1 MEIKGRFGSQTDIG
15 LVRKSNEDK
24 ALSLID
30 AQNNILLCV
39 CDGMGGYM
47 KGDFASKIAVDVI
60 GAAFRSHTKWLFD
73 FQVKLWISKVIKS
86 INFSVYYE
94 AQDSEKF
101 SGMGTTLC
109 MAILFKNKIYVA
121 NVGDSRCYKL
131 ESEKIV
137 PLTKDQT
144 YVEYLL
150 TAGKISEQEK
160 LTSKDRHVLMNFI
173 GQKKEVNYVLDVYK
187 NDASTIMLC
196 SDGLYN
202 NATDKQIFAALDS
215 SERLDQKIN
224 TLIGIAN
231 ANGGSDNIAISIW
244 EPYKHD

>member
-30 AQNNILLCV
+30 AQGNVLLCV

-60 GAAFRSHTKWLFD
+60 SAAFKGHMKWMFD
-73 FQVKLWISKVIKS
+73 FQIKWWISKVLKS
-86 INFSVYYE
+86 INYSVFSE
-94 AQDSEKF
+94 SRDSEKF
-101 SGMGTTLC
+101 KDMGTTCC
-109 MAILFKNKIYVA
+109 MAIFFKKKIFVV
-121 NVGDSRCYKL
+121 NVGDSRCYRL
-131 ESEKIV
+131 ESENISQ
-137 PLTKDQT
+137 LTKDQT
-144 YVEYLL
+144 FVQYMVNTGE
-150 TAGKISEQEK
+150 ISEEEK

-173 GQKKEVNYVLDVYK
+173 GKSKEVNYVLEVFK
-187 NDASTIMLC
+187 NERKTILLC

-202 NATDKQIFAALDS
+202 NATDKQIFSALDS

-231 ANGGSDNIAISIW
+231 ANGGSDNIAISMW